1 MTPLSL
7 LKNRFILKR
16 PIVASFA
23 DIIKIATMFIKVI
36 LKDSKKVERSIN
48 YVPTWNRYLS
58 VSYDTAKVTDFW

>member
-23 DIIKIATMFIKVI
+23 DIIKIETMFIKVI
-36 LKDSKKVERSIN
+36 LKDSK
-48 YVPTWNRYLS
+48 
-58 VSYDTAKVTDFW
+58 

>member
-1 MTPLSL
+1 MTPLPL
-7 LKNRFILKR
+7 FQNNFNLRR

-36 LKDSKKVERSIN
+36 LKDSKEVERSIN